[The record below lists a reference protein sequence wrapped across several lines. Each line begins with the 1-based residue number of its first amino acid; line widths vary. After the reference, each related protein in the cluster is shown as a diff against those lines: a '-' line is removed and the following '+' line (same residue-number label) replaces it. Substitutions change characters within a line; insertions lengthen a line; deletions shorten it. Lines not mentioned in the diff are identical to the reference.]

1 MTNMGS
7 RSVRG
12 ELRNV
17 ARMAML
23 LAAVSLVLC
32 VAPARAQGVGPN
44 VVLPTT
50 RPRTNLQIVGGG
62 MKVPWQVS
70 LRPAT
75 NYVAIGQC
83 LPLYIDLLDASG
95 KDIPRNPNG
104 GRVTI
109 ADFDWTA
116 SGNAAVGK
124 YDGPNWWGVCACPA
138 AAVGSTIHV
147 MATYPAASLPEKSKV
162 PGLAFQSYIEL
173 PVTPAHGT
181 NSPAGC
187 DNVLV
192 TTTVAT
198 SVPGGASPPTVVSGG
213 HNPLQTPPASTGTP
227 TTATPATG
235 TPSTGTPTTVTPSGG
250 TPATVAPP
258 AMVAAPPSTV
268 ARTGVP
274 IVGGPVAL
282 APPAGG
288 TPSQAAIVPV
298 NPKRFSAM
306 QTGDGAVTLSWQ
318 PVAGVAFYQVWGA
331 GLPNTGVT
339 VSSGT
344 VTTVSGVPAGLQTWS
359 VGSYYT
365 PGPVSTPASDFTKTQ
380 LQVTATVAA
389 GPSPPSG
396 TAYPPSGGQTT
407 VPPTAAPAATTN
419 YRVIATGFR
428 VLHQTKDDFF
438 SRDGHGDEVYGGF
451 MTFHY
456 DRTTSKL
463 VDQDLRRT
471 NVIGERGYD
480 GLDFG
485 ERLIAGVG
493 LISDRLEGTDVAVK
507 NSRIQGGTATQD
519 GGLAQNDVFPAVAD
533 PSQTYGV
540 APTNNTFPFLVWQG
554 PLTNAKDAVVIL
566 PTLWEFDGFPDGFN
580 KWHQSEQS
588 NVIQIWSD
596 PAVQQA
602 VAGTQLGLITP
613 SGTLETS
620 FGLHMTAGGIFELAM
635 IGFGPIAALTA
646 GSYDRPIGVGMHG
659 VGGTGGIASG
669 PVLPRRAI
677 VITREILE
685 ATLAKQATY
694 NPATVAPGVFA
705 IYGGPPV
712 VLPAPPPGTIG
723 VQLFESPAD
732 DLQGM
737 YILYLKVERM
747 P

>member
-7 RSVRG
+7 RSVRNAV
-12 ELRNV
+12 RNI

-62 MKVPWQVS
+62 MQVPWQVS
-70 LRPAT
+70 LHPAT

-95 KDIPRNPNG
+95 KDIPRNPSG

-124 YDGPNWWGVCACPA
+124 YDGPNSWAVCACPA

-147 MATYPAASLPEKSKV
+147 MATYPAVSLPDKSKV

-181 NSPAGC
+181 NSPVGC

-192 TTTVAT
+192 TTTVAI
-198 SVPGGASPPTVVSGG
+198 SVPGGGAPPTVVSGG

-235 TPSTGTPTTVTPSGG
+235 TPSTGTPTAVTPATG
-250 TPATVAPP
+250 TPAAVTPPATVA
-258 AMVAAPPSTV
+258 ALPSTV
-268 ARTGVP
+268 VRTGVP

-282 APPAGG
+282 APPAGRD
-288 TPSQAAIVPV
+288 PSQAAIVPV
-298 NPKRFSAM
+298 NPARFTAVQAGPAM
-306 QTGDGAVTLSWQ
+306 VVLTWD
-318 PVAGVAFYQVWGA
+318 PVPGVAYYQVWGA

-339 VSSGT
+339 VSAGT
-344 VTTVSGVPAGLQTWS
+344 AQVVNNVPMGAQSWS
-359 VGSYYT
+359 VGSYYM
-365 PGPVSTPASDFTKTQ
+365 PGPVSTPASAFSKTQ
-380 LQVTATVAA
+380 LQVTASVVT

-396 TAYPPSGGQTT
+396 TAYPPGGGQTT
-407 VPPTAAPAATTN
+407 VPTNTAPAATTN

-428 VLHQTKDDFF
+428 VLHQTKDDFL

-456 DRTTSKL
+456 DRTTSQL

-485 ERLIAGVG
+485 ERLLAGVG
-493 LISDRLEGTDVAVK
+493 QISNRLTGSDAAVK

-519 GGLAQNDVFPAVAD
+519 GGLAQYDVFPAVAD

-554 PLTNAKDAVVIL
+554 ALTNAKDAVVIL
-566 PTLWEFDGFPDGFN
+566 PTLWEFDGIPDGFN

-685 ATLAKQATY
+685 ATLAKLATY

-705 IYGGPPV
+705 IYGAPPV
-712 VLPAPPPGTIG
+712 VLPAPPPGTIA